1 MTHTERMT
9 DEYPG
14 ERSYR
19 GPLRALVLDWAG
31 TTVDY
36 GSRAP
41 AAAFVETFAQHGV
54 KISIEEAREPM
65 GLAKRDH
72 ICAITEMPR
81 VASKWRAAHGG
92 PCTGEDI
99 DELYAAFLPRQLGCI
114 ERYSDVIP
122 GVPETI
128 ERCRQ
133 RGLAIGSSTGY
144 TAEIMEVVMARA
156 RTQGFSP
163 DAMLCASD
171 IAEGRPAPWLIFEN
185 ARRLGVYPMA
195 AIAKVDDTAPGIEAG
210 IHAGTWTIG
219 IARTGNGVGLSE
231 AELKGRS
238 AAERTELIEKARGRL
253 RQARA
258 HYVVDSF
265 EEILPVLDE
274 IDERLWA
281 GEMPL

>member
-1 MTHTERMT
+1 M

-19 GPLRALVLDWAG
+19 GPLKALVLDWAG

-54 KISIEEAREPM
+54 EISIEEAREPM
-65 GLAKRDH
+65 GRAKRDH
-72 ICAITEMPR
+72 IRAITEMPR
-81 VASKWRAAHGG
+81 VTSRWRAAHAG
-92 PCTGEDI
+92 PCTDEDI
-99 DELYAAFLPRQLGCI
+99 DALYADFLPRQLRCI
-114 ERYSDVIP
+114 EQYSDVIP

-128 ERCRQ
+128 ERCRE
-133 RGLAIGSSTGY
+133 RGLKIGSSTGY
-144 TAEIMEVVMARA
+144 TAEIMEVVVARA
-156 RTQGFSP
+156 RSQGFSP
-163 DAMLCASD
+163 DAILCASD

-195 AIAKVDDTAPGIEAG
+195 AIAKVDDTVAGIEAG
-210 IHAGTWTIG
+210 LNAGTWTIG
-219 IARTGNGVGLSE
+219 VARTGNGVGLSE

-253 RQARA
+253 RRA
-258 HYVVDSF
+258 GSHYVVDSVS
-265 EEILPVLDE
+265 EILPVLDA
-274 IDERLWA
+274 IDERLAA
-281 GEMPL
+281 GHAPL